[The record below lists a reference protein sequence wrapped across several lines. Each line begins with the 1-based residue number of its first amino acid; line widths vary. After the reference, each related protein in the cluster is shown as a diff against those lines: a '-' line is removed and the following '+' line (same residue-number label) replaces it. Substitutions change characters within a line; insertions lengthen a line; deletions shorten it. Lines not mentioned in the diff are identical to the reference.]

1 MKKAGHACKLEK
13 HFYLLVFL
21 FFALIYLTTMKGLL
35 DVPDAFPSFK
45 TAKSII
51 ERGALDI
58 ELVEDKYGPLIG
70 DADTK
75 EEIFIYFRTKDGKIY
90 SKYGLGLP
98 IYMIPFILI
107 GKFFYMLFGARL
119 AVGVEFFEK
128 FAVSS
133 MNGLPIAFAC
143 LLLIKFARRMGF
155 SFATSFTLSIFLG
168 VGTMAWFYANS
179 VFSEPLLM
187 LELLAGVYFAFK
199 ASQTKQRS
207 DIAVSAICIGLL
219 FFTKIT
225 TLIILPILIL
235 YVVHSQAKQKDK
247 NSIIIFSSIITFFI
261 VLILWINYI
270 RFGNIFQTGYGQE
283 LQIAL
288 IKRPVWLIYSIFF
301 YLFSFENGLFI
312 YNPLLIISLFSLS
325 QYHKA
330 QKNLFFLLLAM
341 SMTYLITHAITVRS
355 LLEAWGPRY
364 LLVLIPFFILPIGY
378 LLQKR
383 KKVIYCA
390 MAFLF
395 MAAFVINL
403 ASVLVQH
410 PEYQSMR
417 RFMTKRSVRLPS
429 DIFGIPILLINKLK
443 MTSAVDISRE
453 FGINTIPLTEAG
465 TPTTTGV
472 VALKGLDLWY
482 IYLDQE
488 TGCRKGLLFLW
499 FSIPL
504 IIILFNMALSLA
516 KKLDKDPLP
525 LP

>member
-1 MKKAGHACKLEK
+1 
-13 HFYLLVFL
+13 
-21 FFALIYLTTMKGLL
+21 
-35 DVPDAFPSFK
+35 
-45 TAKSII
+45 
-51 ERGALDI
+51 
-58 ELVEDKYGPLIG
+58 
-70 DADTK
+70 
-75 EEIFIYFRTKDGKIY
+75 
-90 SKYGLGLP
+90 
-98 IYMIPFILI
+98 
-107 GKFFYMLFGARL
+107 
-119 AVGVEFFEK
+119 
-128 FAVSS
+128 
-133 MNGLPIAFAC
+133 
-143 LLLIKFARRMGF
+143 
-155 SFATSFTLSIFLG
+155 